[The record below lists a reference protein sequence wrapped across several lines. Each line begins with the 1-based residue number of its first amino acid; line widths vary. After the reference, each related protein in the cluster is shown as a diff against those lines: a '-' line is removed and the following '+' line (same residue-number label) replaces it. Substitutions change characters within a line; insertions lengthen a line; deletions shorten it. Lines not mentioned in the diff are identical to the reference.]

1 MASYFCQ
8 ILFRLLIKIYD
19 FEPPSPHH
27 RRISTILAKKWI
39 FPLDLLIWKL
49 NRKSRK
55 LFGVLDNQPFSR
67 WIRWGG
73 WPYWRSSIKSR
84 PITATPSCPQMEVR
98 SCVKTERKLVLWCRS
113 CFFFAGFRNH
123 GSRQQRHLAD
133 TYKASSDQPFHQ
145 RTSKSGL
152 FAARQPPTTGP
163 HADQAVAKLIREKPT
178 AILSTEQFVPIQ
190 SVELKLSGKVLVLPA
205 PTPSDPSFL
214 ANDFI
219 CPPVRYLSKW
229 KLDSKYRQMLQ
240 QLDNWQSWKGH
251 QTWFRTKNAAV
262 FAAAGHFPGIFESN
276 FMQTLCKLRQ
286 NRINI

>member
-1 MASYFCQ
+1 MALT
-8 ILFRLLIKIYD
+8 ILELFNQELSQLQRLL
-19 FEPPSPHH
+19 PW
-27 RRISTILAKKWI
+27 LVA
-39 FPLDLLIWKL
+39 LLWSSRFL
-49 NRKSRK
+49 CQNRKK
-55 LFGVLDNQPFSR
+55 VGPGV
-67 WIRWGG
+67 
-73 WPYWRSSIKSR
+73 
-84 PITATPSCPQMEVR
+84 
-98 SCVKTERKLVLWCRS
+98 ERC
-113 CFFFAGFRNH
+113 FFAGFRNH

-240 QLDNWQSWKGH
+240 QLDNWQSWKGR
-251 QTWFRTKNAAV
+251 QT
-262 FAAAGHFPGIFESN
+262 
-276 FMQTLCKLRQ
+276 
-286 NRINI
+286 

>member
-1 MASYFCQ
+1 MP
-8 ILFRLLIKIYD
+8 D
-19 FEPPSPHH
+19 FIPPPYQDLRFWTSLSPPQENIDNP
-27 RRISTILAKKWI
+27 RKKVD
-39 FPLDLLIWKL
+39 LDLLIWKL

-286 NRINI
+286 NQINI

>member
-1 MASYFCQ
+1 
-8 ILFRLLIKIYD
+8 
-19 FEPPSPHH
+19 
-27 RRISTILAKKWI
+27 
-39 FPLDLLIWKL
+39 
-49 NRKSRK
+49 
-55 LFGVLDNQPFSR
+55 
-67 WIRWGG
+67 
-73 WPYWRSSIKSR
+73 
-84 PITATPSCPQMEVR
+84 MEVR
-98 SCVKTERKLVLWCRS
+98 SCVKTERKLVVRCRS

-178 AILSTEQFVPIQ
+178 AILSSGQFVPIQ

-240 QLDNWQSWKGH
+240 QLDNWQS
-251 QTWFRTKNAAV
+251 
-262 FAAAGHFPGIFESN
+262 
-276 FMQTLCKLRQ
+276 
-286 NRINI
+286 

>member
-1 MASYFCQ
+1 MDDHIGGLQSRAGQ
-8 ILFRLLIKIYD
+8 LQRLLVAL
-19 FEPPSPHH
+19 
-27 RRISTILAKKWI
+27 R
-39 FPLDLLIWKL
+39 WK
-49 NRKSRK
+49 S
-55 LFGVLDNQPFSR
+55 VLVSKQKES
-67 WIRWGG
+67 W
-73 WPYWRSSIKSR
+73 S
-84 PITATPSCPQMEVR
+84 
-98 SCVKTERKLVLWCRS
+98 WCRS
-113 CFFFAGFRNH
+113 RFLAGFRNH

-240 QLDNWQSWKGH
+240 QLDNWQS
-251 QTWFRTKNAAV
+251 
-262 FAAAGHFPGIFESN
+262 
-276 FMQTLCKLRQ
+276 
-286 NRINI
+286 

>member
-145 RTSKSGL
+145 RSEQEWAFCPHLLQLAPSY
-152 FAARQPPTTGP
+152 AA
-163 HADQAVAKLIREKPT
+163 AKLIGEKPT
-178 AILSTEQFVPIQ
+178 GSRTGRPQYPRYSWTYQ
-190 SVELKLSGKVLVLPA
+190 GKVVWGGSSSTSLPIHH
-205 PTPSDPSFL
+205 FL
-214 ANDFI
+214 PMISSA
-219 CPPVRYLSKW
+219 PPVR
-229 KLDSKYRQMLQ
+229 
-240 QLDNWQSWKGH
+240 
-251 QTWFRTKNAAV
+251 
-262 FAAAGHFPGIFESN
+262 
-276 FMQTLCKLRQ
+276 
-286 NRINI
+286 